1 MKTALIKYEY
11 ASEIVNRIAGEL
23 KAERMYRDFAN
34 LANFAGLFGAEEYF
48 RHEAK
53 DEGEHMGKLC
63 AFLNDAGVSYPV
75 PNTPD
80 MELPEGARLI
90 DLLRK
95 AYEAELE
102 LYDSWQALCKA
113 CGMDD
118 ITVHNLCLQF
128 VEIQRKSVADYS
140 DLIARLEQEGDIYAF
155 DQYMKSLAC

>member
-23 KAERMYRDFAN
+23 KAERMYRNFAN

-53 DEGEHMGKLC
+53 DEGKHMAKLC

-80 MELPEGARLI
+80 VEFPDGARLI

-95 AYEAELE
+95 AYDAEVE
-102 LYDSWQALCKA
+102 LYDAYQALCKA

-118 ITVHNLCLQF
+118 ITVHNLCLEF
-128 VEIQRKSVADYS
+128 VEIQRQAVAGYA

-155 DQYMKSLAC
+155 DLYMKSLA

>member
-23 KAERMYRDFAN
+23 KAERMYRNFAN
-34 LANFAGLFGAEEYF
+34 LANFAGLSGAEDYF
-48 RHEAK
+48 WHEAK
-53 DEGEHMGKLC
+53 YEGKHITKLC
-63 AFLNDAGVSYPV
+63 LFLNDSGVSYAI

-95 AYEAELE
+95 AYEAEVE

-155 DQYMKSLAC
+155 DLYMKSLAC

>member
-53 DEGEHMGKLC
+53 DEGEHMAKLC

-95 AYEAELE
+95 AYDAEVE
-102 LYDSWQALCKA
+102 LYDAYQALCKA

-118 ITVHNLCLQF
+118 VSVHNLCLEF
-128 VEIQRKSVADYS
+128 VEIQRKAVAGYA

-155 DQYMKSLAC
+155 DLYMKSLA